1 MLLCKSLATLIQQVA
16 ADPARVAVSPTICQL
31 SRSIGLQAA
40 LEPQVANP
48 VAVTWRRMGTRPS
61 VTVRLQGPIL
71 YMVSTPG
78 LNKGPRN
85 QVTDLG
91 PLRQNKSV
99 APIIQI
105 GLKNG
110 LQILTS

>member
-1 MLLCKSLATLIQQVA
+1 MLFCKSLATLIQQVA
-16 ADPARVAVSPTICQL
+16 ADPARVAVSPICQL

-71 YMVSTPG
+71 YLVSTTG

-85 QVTDLG
+85 
-91 PLRQNKSV
+91 
-99 APIIQI
+99 
-105 GLKNG
+105 
-110 LQILTS
+110 